1 MGSKWMCFCKRTA
14 CWWNLTYTSGFH
26 ASWAKNK
33 SNLSLP
39 ATHEFRIKSGT
50 AIVPSSKGKPAT
62 DSSSAGF
69 FLTGYFIRHAGDL
82 SQKNGDKTKA
92 MLEHCKS
99 NAEDSDLSYFFADL
113 KTTWGFN

>member
-1 MGSKWMCFCKRTA
+1 MTH
-14 CWWNLTYTSGFH
+14 TYGFH
-26 ASWAKNK
+26 VAWAKNK
-33 SNLSLP
+33 SKFSHFS
-39 ATHEFRIKSGT
+39 THKFQIKSDT
-50 AIVPSSKGKPAT
+50 STVTSSKGKPAT

-82 SQKNGDKTKA
+82 SQKNGDNTNA

-99 NAEDSDLSYFFADL
+99 NAEDSDLSYFVADL